1 MTFFFLSAV
10 QNCCVLHSSPQ
21 NLFGWEEHM
30 LSSGRVVFGEMDEVV
45 FGKPASEAVA
55 RQAQRLGATRV
66 FLMVRRRKAEFAV
79 KSLHGADLPWA
90 RNRLAVRYVRRRDQ
104 TRRLRAW
111 PALAG
116 RGSPGLGR

>member
-1 MTFFFLSAV
+1 
-10 QNCCVLHSSPQ
+10 
-21 NLFGWEEHM
+21 M

-66 FLMVRRRKAEFAV
+66 FLMVWRRKAEFAV

-90 RNRLAVRYVRRRDQ
+90 RNRFAVRYVRRRDQ

-116 RGSPGLGR
+116 RESPRLGR